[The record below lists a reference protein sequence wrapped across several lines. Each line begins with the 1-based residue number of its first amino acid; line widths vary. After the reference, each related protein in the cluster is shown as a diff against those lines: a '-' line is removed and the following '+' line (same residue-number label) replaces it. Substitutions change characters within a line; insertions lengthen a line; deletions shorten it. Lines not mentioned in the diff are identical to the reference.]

1 MQRGLVA
8 AADTRFAASLRDRPD
23 VLESYID
30 AEFRRRAHH
39 YIPDTPKNDDLLD
52 WLALMRHYGAPTR
65 LLDFS
70 KSPYVAAF
78 FATAEATHEEGA
90 AIWAVDG
97 LAIKRHAADLLS
109 RESMGG
115 ALRRHGE
122 RCLNDPSF
130 SFSDP
135 MVYKDVFGSGKR
147 GVPARVV
154 IPVEPFL
161 TNERV
166 LLQQG
171 VFLCPVTLNGT
182 FEHALINVVRHAQTS
197 TTSSAA
203 ILYKISISPG
213 AHPNILRELHRM
225 NISYATLLPGL
236 AGLAGSLAT
245 VCKIRATTV
254 HPALPPDYEFGRS
267 F

>member
-1 MQRGLVA
+1 VPNSAGAR
-8 AADTRFAASLRDRPD
+8 TITS
-23 VLESYID
+23 S
-30 AEFRRRAHH
+30 
-39 YIPDTPKNDDLLD
+39 TPKDDELLD
-52 WLALMRHYGAPTR
+52 WLALMRHYHAPSR

-78 FATAEATHEEGA
+78 FAIAEAKPEDSA
-90 AIWAVDG
+90 AIWAIDG
-97 LAIKRHAADLLS
+97 FAIKRHAADLLDK
-109 RESMGG
+109 ESMSVRLKEYG
-115 ALRRHGE
+115 ATAFK
-122 RCLNDPSF
+122 DPGF

-135 MVYKDVFGSGKR
+135 RVYKAVFGSGLQS
-147 GVPARVV
+147 VPARVV

-171 VFLCPVTLNGT
+171 VFLCPVTLEGT
-182 FEHALINVVRHAQTS
+182 FAQALINVVQHAKKS
-197 TTSSAA
+197 DMSATPVM
-203 ILYKISISPG
+203 YKISIFPK

-225 NISYATLLPGL
+225 NISYATLFPGL
-236 AGLAGSLAT
+236 EGLAGSLAT

-254 HPALPPDYEFGRS
+254 APAFPADREFGIK